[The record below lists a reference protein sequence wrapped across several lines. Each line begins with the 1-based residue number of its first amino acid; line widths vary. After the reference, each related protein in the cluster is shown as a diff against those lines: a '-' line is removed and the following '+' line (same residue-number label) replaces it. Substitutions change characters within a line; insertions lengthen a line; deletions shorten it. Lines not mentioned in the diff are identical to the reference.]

1 MASADSY
8 VKVAKRSKK
17 EDEVLKH
24 ARQLANTTKP
34 PYIVQTRWN
43 TLKHYSHFRIANL
56 VDPVLQG
63 KFVETPTFPSDTSSQ
78 LAAAADRI
86 LEERTSSSS
95 EGDAS

>member
-8 VKVAKRSKK
+8 VKVAKLSQK
-17 EDEVLKH
+17 EGEVLKR
-24 ARQLANTTKP
+24 ARQLANTTNP
-34 PYIVQTRWN
+34 PYLVQTSWN
-43 TLKHYSHFRIANL
+43 TLKNYSYLRPNL

-63 KFVETPTFPSDTSSQ
+63 KSVETPNFPSDTSSQ

-86 LEERTSSSS
+86 LEESTSSSS

>member
-8 VKVAKRSKK
+8 VKVAKLSQK
-17 EDEVLKH
+17 EGEVLKR
-24 ARQLANTTKP
+24 ARQLANTTNP
-34 PYIVQTRWN
+34 PYLVQTSWD
-43 TLKHYSHFRIANL
+43 TLKNYSYLRIPNL

-63 KFVETPTFPSDTSSQ
+63 KSDETPTFPSNTSSQ

-86 LEERTSSSS
+86 LEESTSSSS